1 MKQKEV
7 VEWKSIVLPH
17 DGIGELML
25 FIASARETI
34 DGKFFKLQDPLVIDG
49 LIMAHAKGVHV
60 RVMLNAK
67 RSDGSRVN
75 DHAFDTLQAAG
86 VDVRWTNPLF
96 VVSHEKSILVDQKKV
111 LVGTFNTCTACFVKV
126 RDYALITNDSVV
138 VDEFHR
144 CFQADWDEMEFI
156 PAPESP
162 LLWSNVNS
170 RKKTIEFIDSAQKT
184 LDVQH
189 PKLVDAS
196 ILDRLLA
203 AHFRG
208 VRVRFLCGGG
218 SGLSHWDFLE
228 CFSAWRI
235 LVRCGIRIRHQK
247 KPKLHA
253 KLIVADEKSLL
264 VSSFNLDRSA
274 FDLRREVGLIT
285 SHPQAVERLHAQFHA
300 DWKASRLYQVPE
312 PMEAFALSA
321 KEKDVVPEMR
331 DD

>member
-34 DGKFFKLQDPLVIDG
+34 DGKFFKLQDPLVIEG

-96 VVSHEKSILVDQKKV
+96 VVSHEKSILIDQKKV

-126 RDYALITNDSVV
+126 RDYALITNDPVV

-170 RKKTIEFIDSAQKT
+170 RKKTI
-184 LDVQH
+184 
-189 PKLVDAS
+189 
-196 ILDRLLA
+196 
-203 AHFRG
+203 
-208 VRVRFLCGGG
+208 
-218 SGLSHWDFLE
+218 
-228 CFSAWRI
+228 
-235 LVRCGIRIRHQK
+235 
-247 KPKLHA
+247 
-253 KLIVADEKSLL
+253 
-264 VSSFNLDRSA
+264 
-274 FDLRREVGLIT
+274 
-285 SHPQAVERLHAQFHA
+285 
-300 DWKASRLYQVPE
+300 
-312 PMEAFALSA
+312 
-321 KEKDVVPEMR
+321 
-331 DD
+331 